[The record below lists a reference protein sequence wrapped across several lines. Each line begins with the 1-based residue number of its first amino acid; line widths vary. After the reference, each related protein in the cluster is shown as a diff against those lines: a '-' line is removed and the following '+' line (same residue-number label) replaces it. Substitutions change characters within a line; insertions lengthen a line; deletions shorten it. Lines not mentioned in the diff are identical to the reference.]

1 MVTPQWRHRRLGFT
15 PSRVDQ
21 MRQSLGQSIGGNN
34 NKDQYT
40 GMAAC
45 LNCIWSNINHCH
57 CVFIDIVL
65 DTFLII
71 LGSTPSIDGQMGQV
85 IWDRPFRETMTRTNS
100 EPRPLVRIV
109 FNRMLCIFIDILLVS
124 DHKGPLLRKPVKW
137 ARVAIWGSQFGDTI
151 RVGTNR
157 HRHCR
162 LSSLCVITETAH
174 KVVCA

>member
-1 MVTPQWRHRRLGFT
+1 MVTPQWRHRGLGFT

-21 MRQSLGQSIGGNN
+21 MRQSLGQSIWGNN

-100 EPRPLVRIV
+100 EQLYSIECYV
-109 FNRMLCIFIDILLVS
+109 FSLTSYSFLI
-124 DHKGPLLRKPVKW
+124 
-137 ARVAIWGSQFGDTI
+137 I
-151 RVGTNR
+151 RVHSFASRPNGPGS
-157 HRHCR
+157 
-162 LSSLCVITETAH
+162 LSGVASLGIQ
-174 KVVCA
+174 